1 VGHSGWVTATRLIS
15 VDDAAVIAALVQQNR
30 DFLAPWEPARDE
42 SYFTV
47 EGQRERIG
55 AAIERARRGEAL
67 PRVILDDHG
76 VIQGRV
82 NLNNIIHGTFQSCS
96 LGYWLAESANGRG
109 LATMAVAEI
118 KRIAFG
124 ALGLHRIEA
133 GTLKHNSRSQRVLER
148 NGFERFGLAPEY
160 LKIDG
165 RWQDHIMFQVI
176 NQSLRGAVELLQF
189 VAFAPMY
196 G

>member
-1 VGHSGWVTATRLIS
+1 VGAVGHSGGVTATRLIS
-15 VDDAAVIAALVQQNR
+15 VDDAAVVAALVQQNR

-42 SYFTV
+42 RYFTV

-55 AAIERARRGEAL
+55 AILERERRGEAL
-67 PRVILDDHG
+67 PRVILDDQG
-76 VIQGRV
+76 AVQGRI
-82 NLNNIIHGTFQSCS
+82 NLNNIVRGPFQSCTV
-96 LGYWLAESANGRG
+96 GYWVAESANGRG

-148 NGFERFGLAPEY
+148 NGFERFGLAPNY
-160 LKIDG
+160 LMIDG
-165 RWQDHIMFQVI
+165 RWQDHVLFQVI
-176 NQSLRGAVELLQF
+176 SQR
-189 VAFAPMY
+189 
-196 G
+196 